1 MTRLPHE
8 EIDWTLAHVVDGP
21 VPYYYESLKRENPS
35 LLPSPE
41 EEMDSSKVDLYNG
54 ARALYAVQERFA
66 NGGGGYTDDVADPLK
81 PDGEKRM
88 TRLPHEE
95 IDWTLAHVVDGPVPY
110 YYESL
115 KRENPSLLPSP
126 EEEMDS
132 SKVDL
137 YNGARALYAVQERFA
152 KY

>member
-1 MTRLPHE
+1 MHPTIRIRCKVEAAATLDDVADPLKPAVGEKRMTRLPQE

-41 EEMDSSKVDLYNG
+41 E
-54 ARALYAVQERFA
+54 Q
-66 NGGGGYTDDVADPLK
+66 
-81 PDGEKRM
+81 
-88 TRLPHEE
+88 
-95 IDWTLAHVVDGPVPY
+95 
-110 YYESL
+110 
-115 KRENPSLLPSP
+115 
-126 EEEMDS
+126 MDS